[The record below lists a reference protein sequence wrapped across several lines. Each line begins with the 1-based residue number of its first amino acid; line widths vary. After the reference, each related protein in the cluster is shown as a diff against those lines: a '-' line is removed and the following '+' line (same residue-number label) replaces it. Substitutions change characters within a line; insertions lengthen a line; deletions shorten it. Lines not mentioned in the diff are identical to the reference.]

1 MGMIIS
7 LHMVDQLLLGWH
19 QLMEMKMIDEAHF
32 NSGSVVACSSLRL
45 LEDEPDI
52 QNGGML
58 VYTS

>member
-1 MGMIIS
+1 
-7 LHMVDQLLLGWH
+7 
-19 QLMEMKMIDEAHF
+19 MEMKMIDEAHF